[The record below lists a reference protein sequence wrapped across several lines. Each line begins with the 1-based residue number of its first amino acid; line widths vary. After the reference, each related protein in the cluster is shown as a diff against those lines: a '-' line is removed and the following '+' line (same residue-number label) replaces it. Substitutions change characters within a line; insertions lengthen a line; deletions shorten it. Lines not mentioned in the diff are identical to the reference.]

1 MKLASIVGAR
11 PQFIKLAPLSAAL
24 RAGGGRADTV
34 EEVILHTGQHYD
46 ERMSA
51 TFFAEL
57 AIPEPDYNLEIG
69 SGPHGM
75 QTGRML
81 EALEEVLVKERP
93 DGVVVFGDTN
103 STLAG
108 ALAAAKLHIPTAHVE
123 AGLRSFNRSM
133 PEEVNRVVTDHLSD
147 RLYCPTETA
156 RGHLASEG
164 ITRGVE
170 VVGDVMY
177 DVLLAVRPGLARRA
191 AQVLAQV
198 GVTPGGYVLLTVH
211 RAANTDDP
219 AAMRR
224 IADAMGAVGL
234 PVIFPVHPRTRKLMQ
249 EYGLTWAPSV
259 HLIEP
264 AGYGDML
271 ALQEAASCVATDSGG
286 VQKEAFFLGT
296 PCVTLREETEWT
308 ETVASGWNVL
318 VGNESEAI
326 VAAVHRPRPAPPA
339 HNPFGTGDAAL
350 RIAASL
356 RAWLGGGT
364 AVRDEGAD
372 PDRGVA

>member
-24 RAGGGRADTV
+24 RVGGGGADTV

-123 AGLRSFNRSM
+123 
-133 PEEVNRVVTDHLSD
+133 
-147 RLYCPTETA
+147 
-156 RGHLASEG
+156 
-164 ITRGVE
+164 
-170 VVGDVMY
+170 
-177 DVLLAVRPGLARRA
+177 
-191 AQVLAQV
+191 
-198 GVTPGGYVLLTVH
+198 
-211 RAANTDDP
+211 
-219 AAMRR
+219 
-224 IADAMGAVGL
+224 
-234 PVIFPVHPRTRKLMQ
+234 
-249 EYGLTWAPSV
+249 
-259 HLIEP
+259 
-264 AGYGDML
+264 
-271 ALQEAASCVATDSGG
+271 
-286 VQKEAFFLGT
+286 
-296 PCVTLREETEWT
+296 
-308 ETVASGWNVL
+308 
-318 VGNESEAI
+318 
-326 VAAVHRPRPAPPA
+326 
-339 HNPFGTGDAAL
+339 
-350 RIAASL
+350 
-356 RAWLGGGT
+356 
-364 AVRDEGAD
+364 
-372 PDRGVA
+372 